1 MTTRTQQIKK
11 DLHHGGVDPFQIA
24 AEAID
29 RGDRLALQVKRLEAI
44 IDQSSSKA

>member
-11 DLHHGGVDPFQIA
+11 DLHHGGADPFQIA

-44 IDQSSSKA
+44 INQASFNA

>member
-11 DLHHGGVDPFQIA
+11 DLQCYGVDPYEVA

-29 RGDRLALQVKRLEAI
+29 RGDRLALQVKRLEAVI
-44 IDQSSSKA
+44 NQASPNA

>member
-1 MTTRTQQIKK
+1 MTTRTQQLKK
-11 DLHHGGVDPFQIA
+11 DLHHCGVEPFQISG
-24 AEAID
+24 EAID